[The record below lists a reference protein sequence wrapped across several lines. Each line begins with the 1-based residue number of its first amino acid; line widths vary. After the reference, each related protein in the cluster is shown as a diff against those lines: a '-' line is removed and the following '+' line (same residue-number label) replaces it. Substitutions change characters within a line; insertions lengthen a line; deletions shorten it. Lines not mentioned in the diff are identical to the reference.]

1 MTKREELL
9 ALGKQSGEEE
19 RAYIEEYCKEHGP
32 LRGYGAG
39 ELPGILEIRK
49 KYKKKYF
56 EIQEKYKNM
65 DKDEDIAK
73 NDSE

>member
-19 RAYIEEYCKEHGP
+19 RAYIEEYIKKHGP
-32 LRGYGAG
+32 RRGYGAG
-39 ELPGILEIRK
+39 EIPGVLDIRR
-49 KYKKKYF
+49 KYMLKYF

-65 DKDEDIAK
+65 DKDEDI
-73 NDSE
+73 EET